1 MRTLPHRRRLVP
13 VGIESPASD
22 VVQWRVMN
30 RPGADDAHRAADDS
44 CVICEAERLSA
55 ASSRRIRQA
64 LLFVMLIASIACRST
79 RTVKL
84 AWDVPERL
92 PDGYRVLVDDRMV
105 LDIPPPQVDSG
116 CSCLS
121 VEVAV
126 PRGRHTVS
134 VVAYDRTAGPSEPS
148 ARVIVE

>member
-1 MRTLPHRRRLVP
+1 MFLCPHVP
-13 VGIESPASD
+13 SET
-22 VVQWRVMN
+22 
-30 RPGADDAHRAADDS
+30 
-44 CVICEAERLSA
+44 ERLSA
-55 ASSRRIRQA
+55 PSGRRMRRA
-64 LLFVMLIASIACRST
+64 LLFVLLTASMACRST

-92 PDGYRVLVDDRMV
+92 PDGYKVLVDDRMV
-105 LDIPPPQVDSG
+105 LDIAPPHADPG

-121 VEVAV
+121 VEVPV

-134 VVAYDRTAGPSEPS
+134 VVAYDRIAGPSEPS